1 MAENQKR
8 SSAER
13 PNENKKTQSRPSEKD
28 EARDQKRQQDRQQA
42 DKGTAKSQ
50 SKSNRAAKGEL
61 RLEPGKSAKTTDH
74 AVIRSW
80 IEERGG
86 RPSAVKSTEGKGDPG
101 LLRVDFPERDSS
113 DRLEEISWDVFFE
126 KFEESQLA
134 FLYQEETR
142 TGRVSRFSK
151 FVSRLSEDR
160 Q

>member
-1 MAENQKR
+1 MMAANQKR

-13 PNENKKTQSRPSEKD
+13 QNENEKTRSHSSGKD
-28 EARDQKRQQDRQQA
+28 EARDQKRQQA

-50 SKSNRAAKGEL
+50 SKSNRAVKGEL
-61 RLEPGKSAKTTDH
+61 RLEPGKSARTIDH
-74 AVIRSW
+74 KVIRAW

-86 RPSAVKSTEGKGDPG
+86 KPATVKGTEGKVDPG
-101 LLRVDFPERDSS
+101 LLRVDFPERGSS
-113 DRLEEISWDVFFE
+113 DQLEEISWDAFFD

-151 FVSRLSEDR
+151 FVSRGREDK